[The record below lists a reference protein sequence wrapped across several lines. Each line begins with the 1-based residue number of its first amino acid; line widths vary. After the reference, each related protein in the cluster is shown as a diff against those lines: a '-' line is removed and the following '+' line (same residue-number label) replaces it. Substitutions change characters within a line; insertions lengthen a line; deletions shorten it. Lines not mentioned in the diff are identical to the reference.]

1 MERCAENKLFL
12 KELTLNTRGADL
24 SFIKRKYMSS
34 KLGKT
39 GLFES
44 VTNCVKKGKTLLKE
58 QEKVKQ
64 CMGMPRYITFPSS
77 AKVENKIF
85 CN

>member
-1 MERCAENKLFL
+1 MQIYYYRLFL
-12 KELTLNTRGADL
+12 IQELTLNTIGADL

-44 VTNCVKKGKTLLKE
+44 VTNCLRKRKTFNTTQTGLLRE

-64 CMGMPRYITFPSS
+64 CMGI
-77 AKVENKIF
+77 K
-85 CN
+85 C

>member
-1 MERCAENKLFL
+1 M
-12 KELTLNTRGADL
+12 

-44 VTNCVKKGKTLLKE
+44 VTNCVIKRKTFNTTQTGLLRE
-58 QEKVKQ
+58 QEKVKE
-64 CMGMPRYITFPSS
+64 CMGMPRYTTFAST
-77 AKVENKIF
+77 AEVENKIF

>member
-1 MERCAENKLFL
+1 M
-12 KELTLNTRGADL
+12 

-44 VTNCVKKGKTLLKE
+44 VTNCVMKRKTLNTTQTELLRK
-58 QEKVKQ
+58 QEKVKE
-64 CMGMPRYITFPSS
+64 CMGMPRYTTFT
-77 AKVENKIF
+77 ATAEVENKMF
-85 CN
+85 WN